1 MNRHAPRRL
10 PQAARARAGATHGIR
25 NREPQPTRQRSGNGP
40 VLESGAINQHLLV
53 FCFYSMGGN
62 SPNLHRTCL
71 LLVLVPRALRA
82 HDVTRTPHWTVTLGN
97 RQEASLTHQ
106 SNHQSTS
113 IARSALCAVP
123 HTQPPRDT
131 THAEYVQALGFPPRR
146 AVAPMARHAS
156 RKWSGAG
163 TIMPFD
169 SARRSTGAGEH
180 PVQQR
185 AARRRASPLQAA
197 RGSPQG
203 RGCAADHSTAR
214 RAR

>member
-1 MNRHAPRRL
+1 MWCFNFYAFGGKLTEPAAPNMPSSCPGASSPPRTRRD
-10 PQAARARAGATHGIR
+10 THSTLDCD
-25 NREPQPTRQRSGNGP
+25 TRQ
-40 VLESGAINQHLLV
+40 Q
-53 FCFYSMGGN
+53 
-62 SPNLHRTCL
+62 
-71 LLVLVPRALRA
+71 
-82 HDVTRTPHWTVTLGN
+82 TRGLT
-97 RQEASLTHQ
+97 LTHQ
-106 SNHQSTS
+106 SNHQSTNLRRTS